1 MIPSEV
7 LAECREIAQEIMHQG
22 KPVNRIA
29 AFVIILIWVILATL
43 VIALLWQHVKYFDR
57 FNI

>member
-29 AFVIILIWVILATL
+29 AFVIIVIWVILATL
-43 VIALLWQHVKYFDR
+43 VIAFMFGL
-57 FNI
+57 